1 MAYYKDYGS
10 HYHDETRL
18 YRQAKKE
25 GRIRNIEHLG
35 FKIRRR
41 HSRDYRLYRFG
52 EPVTYKRKGAIHH
65 YRYATEGSA
74 INRAEKIIQ
83 KERDTFLKS
92 QGFTFEYITDKVK
105 QGKPYPNYWIARRYG
120 YLCFGYAN
128 LVGRKAV
135 ERRNHMPI
143 RTRTYNEFTSSVS
156 TFQHE
161 GTSLKAVQSL
171 AIRMLNQER
180 LLIGGRSLIKC
191 VDKEKT
197 DVTDSR

>member
-25 GRIRNIEHLG
+25 GRIRSIEDRG
-35 FKIRRR
+35 FKIRCR

-52 EPVTYKRKGAIHH
+52 EPVTHKRKGRIQQ

-83 KERDTFLKS
+83 KEQDTFLKS
-92 QGFTFEYITDKVK
+92 QGFTFEYIEGKVK
-105 QGKPYPNYWIARRYG
+105 NGKPYPTYWVARRYG
-120 YLCFGYAN
+120 HLCFGYAN
-128 LVGRKAV
+128 LIGRKAA
-135 ERRNHMPI
+135 ERRNRTPI

-171 AIRMLNQER
+171 AIRILEQEN
-180 LLIGGRSLIKC
+180 LLSGGGACERPC
-191 VDKEKT
+191 
-197 DVTDSR
+197 

>member
-1 MAYYKDYGS
+1 MSNQYYTD
-10 HYHDETRL
+10 HHHTENRL

-25 GRIRNIEHLG
+25 GRIRNIEDRG
-35 FKIRRR
+35 FKIRCR

-52 EPVTYKRKGAIHH
+52 EPVTYKRKGRIHP
-65 YRYATEGSA
+65 YEYATEGSA

-92 QGFTFEYITDKVK
+92 QGFTFEYIEGKVK
-105 QGKPYPNYWIARRYG
+105 NGKPYPTYWIARRYG

-128 LVGRKAV
+128 LIGRKAV
-135 ERRNHMPI
+135 ERRNRTPI
-143 RTRTYNEFTSSVS
+143 RTRTYNEFAGSVC

-171 AIRMLNQER
+171 AIRILVQEEQ
-180 LLIGGRSLIKC
+180 LLGGRS
-191 VDKEKT
+191 DA
-197 DVTDSR
+197 